1 MVYPELPAFLFG
13 QLIRTPHL
21 TGKNKVCKT
30 WASLSVAPKTGL
42 QTVGLFLDIIR
53 NAESF
58 CKAPMRFLRWT
69 ALRLRVQALGKM
81 SGVPFRAD
89 MS

>member
-13 QLIRTPHL
+13 QHIRTPYL

-30 WASLSVAPKTGL
+30 WASLSVAPKIGL
-42 QTVGLFLDIIR
+42 PTVGLFPDIIR

-58 CKAPMRFLRWT
+58 CEAPMRFLRWT
-69 ALRLRVQALGKM
+69 ALRLRVQALGKCQG
-81 SGVPFRAD
+81 SPFGLI
-89 MS
+89 